1 MGMLP
6 GMSGKAANLS
16 VDEKAMARTKAIIQ
30 AMTPKERENPDI
42 LNASRRR
49 RIARGSGTQ
58 IQDVNRLINQF
69 DQSRKLM
76 KQLTGGKLGKK
87 MKKRGG
93 FPFKF

>member
-1 MGMLP
+1 MIP
-6 GMSGKAANLS
+6 GMSGKMGQLQ
-16 VDEKAMARTKAIIQ
+16 VDERAMGRTKAIIQ

-76 KQLTGGKLGKK
+76 KQLTGGRLGKK

-93 FPFKF
+93 GFPFKF